1 MVCLSEVLALQQ
13 RYTQKNKIK
22 GDLVGDLLQGLAFP
36 ALGRLKSGN
45 KIRVPAFY
53 NLIKLV
59 SGSILANSFI
69 SCKCIFQ

>member
-1 MVCLSEVLALQQ
+1 M
-13 RYTQKNKIK
+13 
-22 GDLVGDLLQGLAFP
+22 LQGLAFP

-59 SGSILANSFI
+59 SGPNLADSFI
-69 SCKCIFQ
+69 FCKLIFQ